1 MKPTHAGT
9 GGPGELAGHLRIV
22 HEERIGED
30 NEAPPA
36 GEEDDGVPPAGEDDE
51 VQPAGGDD
59 DEVQPAGGEDDEVQ
73 PLLLLIRGLC
83 SLSVDLSLSTSPC
96 FAHVSFQSLS
106 PSSSFFDTSLSASLA
121 CRHALSHAL
130 SPRAHT
136 TASLDASSRCLG
148 ERTLALAQ
156 PRSQSP
162 GSKGRLKEKEIKR
175 ERM

>member
-1 MKPTHAGT
+1 MRR
-9 GGPGELAGHLRIV
+9 HLL
-22 HEERIGED
+22 EK
-30 NEAPPA
+30 
-36 GEEDDGVPPAGEDDE
+36 VPPAGEDDE

-73 PLLLLIRGLC
+73 PLLLLIRGQC
-83 SLSVDLSLSTSPC
+83 SLSIDLSLSTSPC

-121 CRHALSHAL
+121 CRHALSHTL

-162 GSKGRLKEKEIKR
+162 GSKGRLKEKERKR
-175 ERM
+175 ERMREREQERAEVACEHSVLAFRAVRNLWQSTS